1 MRYRGG
7 GVGHLATRQCN
18 EVLLAD
24 KHTPFVENSSTPAAH
39 MGPGDQFG
47 ETDEEHAEDED
58 EAGDDTE
65 EDNDDQLA
73 GARHDADIVAVAGF
87 AAL

>member
-24 KHTPFVENSSTPAAH
+24 KHTPFVENSASVVP
-39 MGPGDQFG
+39 MGDQFG

-58 EAGDDTE
+58 EEGDETE
-65 EDNDDQLA
+65 EDGIDEQLA
-73 GARHDADIVAVAGF
+73 GARNDVDIVAVAGF

>member
-1 MRYRGG
+1 MRYRGR

-24 KHTPFVENSSTPAAH
+24 KHTPFVENSSTSAAH
-39 MGPGDQFG
+39 MGDQFG
-47 ETDEEHAEDED
+47 ETDEEQADED

-73 GARHDADIVAVAGF
+73 GARHDVDIFAVAGF